1 MKADERI
8 KGVVFKNCV
17 PFINCIIEID
27 NIGIHI
33 AKDIDTVMPI
43 YNLTEYSA
51 NYSKTSRRLWQYY
64 RDEPNDNLNDSEL
77 FKSEIK
83 LTETFSA
90 GGNRKY
96 VEIIAPLKQNLKIE
110 Q

>member
-1 MKADERI
+1 M
-8 KGVVFKNCV
+8 
-17 PFINCIIEID
+17 
-27 NIGIHI
+27 
-33 AKDIDTVMPI
+33 
-43 YNLTEYSA
+43 A
-51 NYSKTSRRLWQYY
+51 NY

-96 VEIIAPLKQNLKIE
+96 VKIIAPLKQNLKIE